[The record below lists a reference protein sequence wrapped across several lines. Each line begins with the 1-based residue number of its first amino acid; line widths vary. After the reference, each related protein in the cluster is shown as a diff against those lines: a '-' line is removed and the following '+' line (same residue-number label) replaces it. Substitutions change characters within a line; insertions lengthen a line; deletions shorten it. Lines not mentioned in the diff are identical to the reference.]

1 MFDYYL
7 HQSNILKHNKL
18 LCASTW
24 SKNLN
29 ICFNLLYAH
38 RTSMKLPPPLFFLL
52 QMRLLEIEHILTY
65 PTLTQLSLNSIINL
79 LTLYIAFLILMGF
92 FIFSTLSCF

>member
-38 RTSMKLPPPLFFLL
+38 RTSMKLPPPFFLL
-52 QMRLLEIEHILTY
+52 QMRLLEIERILTY